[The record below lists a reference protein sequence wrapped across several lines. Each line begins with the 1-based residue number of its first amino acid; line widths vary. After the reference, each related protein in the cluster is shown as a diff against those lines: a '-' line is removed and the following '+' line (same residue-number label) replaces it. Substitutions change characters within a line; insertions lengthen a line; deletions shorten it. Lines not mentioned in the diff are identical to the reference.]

1 MFSKLLGWMVL
12 RARSD
17 NSKEIEILYIRH
29 QLAVLQRRTPRPQVG
44 WTDRAV
50 IAALARL
57 LPVWRRHRM
66 LVTPSTILRWHRQPA
81 VTTAPSAT
89 RRALMRYDGEVVRHA
104 GARASSALHL
114 RPLIDAAV
122 AIGFAATG
130 RGPPTSCR
138 TTKIAP
144 RRSSTTRRAAEAGP
158 HDSGVDVRPQLPKIA
173 FMTMAGGLT
182 TMEVERDTRL
192 PSTRGGGRYAPRS
205 GTRDPR
211 PRRVGP
217 RDEWRPQPSA
227 RLRAPRERHPRRRQ
241 PGDVYL
247 GSA

>member
-81 VTTAPSAT
+81 VTTASSAT
-89 RRALMRYDGEVVRHA
+89 GRALMRYDGEVVRHA

-114 RPLIDAAV
+114 RPLIDAAGP

-144 RRSSTTRRAAEAGP
+144 AGHRRRAGLRKRGPTTRVWMSDRSCQNCVYDHGRRAYDHGGRAGYSPPLDRWRRSLCTSEWYTISAT
-158 HDSGVDVRPQLPKIA
+158 PK
-173 FMTMAGGLT
+173 GGT
-182 TMEVERDTRL
+182 
-192 PSTRGGGRYAPRS
+192 A
-205 GTRDPR
+205 
-211 PRRVGP
+211 
-217 RDEWRPQPSA
+217 
-227 RLRAPRERHPRRRQ
+227 
-241 PGDVYL
+241 
-247 GSA
+247 